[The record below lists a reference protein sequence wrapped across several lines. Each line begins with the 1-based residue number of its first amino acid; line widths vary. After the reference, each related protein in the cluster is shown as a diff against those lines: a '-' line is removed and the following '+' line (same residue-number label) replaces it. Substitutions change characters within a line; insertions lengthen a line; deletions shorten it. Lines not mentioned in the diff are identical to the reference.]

1 MVDVLT
7 LDDLTPTGAETRTA
21 KFEGEP
27 YGAGASFFFVD
38 NDPGQGIGLHWHP
51 YSETWIVLDGEATFR
66 VGDGFGDAPD
76 SRIDEIRAAPRT
88 VVTVPPQ
95 QHHGFRNS
103 GSGTLRMMCVHAGPR
118 IIQFDLE

>member
-1 MVDVLT
+1 MNLSDFVLV
-7 LDDLTPTGAETRTA
+7 GATSRTA

-27 YGAGASFFFVD
+27 YGAGASFFAVD

-51 YSETWIVLDGEATFR
+51 YSETWLVIEGEATFR
-66 VGDGFGDAPD
+66 VGDGFGDAAD
-76 SRIDEIRAAPRT
+76 RRIDELRAAAGA

-103 GSGTLRMMCVHAGPR
+103 GTGPLRMVCVHASPR
-118 IIQFDLE
+118 IIQFDLED